1 MALSLGLMISLGF
14 TTLLCVLLF
23 FYIRQRTSSIDTKIT
38 KLFKVLQ
45 DEVSKNNSTA
55 YITSQ
60 RPQPQQQNMTVTEIE
75 NKNTIQ
81 SQEEKNEEPE
91 YSDSTST
98 NDSDE
103 KDGCGSS
110 DDSDSDIG
118 GDDEDD
124 LISVSTGISETDG
137 ETHNDYNDEFVE
149 HQNVND
155 DETGTNAI
163 KVIQQKQDI
172 ENVLKN
178 GNLETITDLNLY
190 TNILKNK
197 DELNDGELSNISDL
211 ESLELADEHNDD
223 DSEDDNEDHND
234 DVGDDNGHDVN
245 RENNEGDYENNG
257 NDHDNEYDNGK
268 QTTIDSIINYK
279 KLSVT
284 KLREIVK
291 KNNLHENPQKLK
303 KNELVKLLES

>member
-38 KLFKVLQ
+38 KLFKVIQ
-45 DEVSKNNSTA
+45 DEVSKNNSSA

-60 RPQPQQQNMTVTEIE
+60 RPQPQPQPQNMIVTEIE

-81 SQEEKNEEPE
+81 PQEEKNEEPE
-91 YSDSTST
+91 YSDSAST
-98 NDSDE
+98 NDSNDE
-103 KDGCGSS
+103 DGDSSS
-110 DDSDSDIG
+110 DDSDSEIG
-118 GDDEDD
+118 SDDEDD

-137 ETHNDYNDEFVE
+137 EILNDDNDDKNDFVE

-155 DETGTNAI
+155 NETDTNAI

-172 ENVLKN
+172 ENVLKS

-197 DELNDGELSNISDL
+197 DELDAGELSNISDL
-211 ESLELADEHNDD
+211 ESLELADDNDD
-223 DSEDDNEDHND
+223 DDDGEDGNTYNKQYNDVEGDDGDDDGND
-234 DVGDDNGHDVN
+234 DD
-245 RENNEGDYENNG
+245 G
-257 NDHDNEYDNGK
+257 NDDDEK

>member
-38 KLFKVLQ
+38 KLFKVIQ

-60 RPQPQQQNMTVTEIE
+60 RPQPQNMTVTEIE
-75 NKNTIQ
+75 NKNTNQ
-81 SQEEKNEEPE
+81 PQEEKNEEPE
-91 YSDSTST
+91 YSDSVST
-98 NDSDE
+98 NDSDDQ
-103 KDGCGSS
+103 DGDSSS
-110 DDSDSDIG
+110 DDSDSDSEIG
-118 GDDEDD
+118 SDDEDD

-137 ETHNDYNDEFVE
+137 EILNDDNDGKNDFVE
-149 HQNVND
+149 HKNVND
-155 DETGTNAI
+155 NEAGTNAI

-172 ENVLKN
+172 ENVLKS

-197 DELNDGELSNISDL
+197 DELDAGELSNISDL
-211 ESLELADEHNDD
+211 ESLELADDD
-223 DSEDDNEDHND
+223 EDDND
-234 DVGDDNGHDVN
+234 DVGDGNTYNKQYNDLEGDN
-245 RENNEGDYENNG
+245 EEDYENNG
-257 NDHDNEYDNGK
+257 NDDNEYDNGK
-268 QTTIDSIINYK
+268 QTTVDSIINYK